1 FPKGSDFTPYTVD
14 DLDKVAAEMNYRPR
28 KTLGWDSPAEALEK
42 LLSQASSEASV
53 ATTD

>member
-1 FPKGSDFTPYTVD
+1 MSVSEFTQD
-14 DLDKVAAEMNYRPR
+14 DLDTVAAEMNYRPR

-42 LLSQASSEASV
+42 LLSATSPEVGV